1 MHSHA
6 GTWEREKP
14 KGFYQFYIKTKLLSE
29 IKGTNF
35 MQPRITL
42 TTLYKM
48 KGKKEKIVAMTA
60 YDYPFARIADEA
72 GIHIIL
78 VGDSL
83 GMVVQGE
90 SSTLP
95 VTMDEMIYH
104 TRMVSRA
111 AGHALIIG
119 DMPFMSYQAGRQD
132 AITNAGRFL
141 KEAGAAAI
149 KLEGGAAVSQT
160 IKAISDAGIPVQAHI
175 GLTPQSVHQMGG
187 YKVQRDDERLM
198 ADALEVEAA
207 GAFSVVLE
215 GIPSDISEKITKAL
229 SIPTIGIGAG
239 PHCDGQILVL
249 HDLLGLN
256 PVRIPKFAKK
266 YADLG
271 KKARDGIKNYID
283 EVQKGKFPTDEHC
296 Y

>member
-1 MHSHA
+1 MKS
-6 GTWEREKP
+6 
-14 KGFYQFYIKTKLLSE
+14 QV
-29 IKGTNF
+29 
-35 MQPRITL
+35 TL

-48 KGKKEKIVAMTA
+48 KEKGEKIVALTA
-60 YDYPFARIADEA
+60 YDYPFAKIVNDS
-72 GIHIIL
+72 GVHMIL
-78 VGDSL
+78 VGDSV
-83 GMVVQGE
+83 GMVVQGK

-104 TRMVSRA
+104 TCIVSKA
-111 AGHALIIG
+111 AGNAMIVG
-119 DMPFMSYQAGRQD
+119 DMPFMSYQTSIKD

-149 KLEGGAAVSQT
+149 KLEGGRAVSET
-160 IKAISDAGIPVQAHI
+160 IKAISGAGIPVQAHI

-187 YKVQRDDERLM
+187 YKVQRNEEQLM
-198 ADALEVEAA
+198 ADALEIESA

-215 GIPSDISEKITKAL
+215 GIPSEISEKITKAL
-229 SIPTIGIGAG
+229 AIPTIGIGAG

-256 PVRIPKFAKK
+256 DRHLPKFVKQYANLLDDAKT
-266 YADLG
+266 
-271 KKARDGIKNYID
+271 GIKQYVE
-283 EVQKGKFPTDEHC
+283 EVQAGKFPAKKHC